1 MADSRAGDAQN
12 PAAFDPLVWREG
24 LPPLSEPGPHAWPR
38 FGLSIVP
45 VASFAGAFLGCM
57 ATLQLTTYG
66 LPSPLASAAVTLLLC
81 AGLIIAPTRNL
92 EATTFSSSV
101 YGGSFSGMTPVGIVV
116 ASVAQAGLPDEAS
129 FFLLSAFC
137 GLLFAILTLTE
148 VRLRV
153 VLLQGY
159 GGRLGVLAAIASLL
173 FLCLMPLLGNGSDM
187 LRLAHLD
194 HFDKGL
200 EASLAIF
207 ATCLAGTA
215 LTLVMLRLPTVAGA
229 GRAGRTFVSAV
240 IAFTGMAVLQA
251 LLPDERCLID
261 AYYAGCFLGMS
272 SPQRLSGRFAPV
284 VAAATLTVL
293 LVQAATVLPLVGG
306 SLGFAAFVTVAVLD
320 LLSRAALGL
329 SPSRHG
335 AATLVLRSLTLVAA
349 IAALLLP
356 TELFREEIDLAPTGS
371 IAQQD
376 SPLPLAT
383 PSDVPAPEPA
393 PNPPASVAASVP
405 SDRAPASATPKPDI
419 APPMVQ
425 PARSA
430 AQPAK
435 PRRRAAAST
444 AAAPPTSPVEPAPP
458 QRTTRAV
465 QRPAPA
471 GAGTVGVNTSASVPT
486 VSTRRAAARPPG
498 VSSSS
503 QAPRREGLRAQ
514 EAAAAPA
521 AER

>member
-1 MADSRAGDAQN
+1 MADPRAGGSQDPIAY
-12 PAAFDPLVWREG
+12 DPLAAREG
-24 LPPLSEPGPHAWPR
+24 LPPPSEPGPHPWPR
-38 FGLSIVP
+38 FGLYVIP
-45 VASFAGAFLGCM
+45 AASFAGAFLGCM
-57 ATLQLTTYG
+57 ATLHLTAYG

-92 EATTFSSSV
+92 ESATFSSSV
-101 YGGSFSGMTPVGIVV
+101 YGGSFTGMTPVGILVE
-116 ASVAQAGLPDEAS
+116 SVTHAGLPEQAS

-137 GLLFAILTLTE
+137 GLLFCIMTAIE
-148 VRLRV
+148 IRLRG

-159 GGRLGVLAAIASLL
+159 GGRLGLLAAVASLL
-173 FLCLMPLLGNGSDM
+173 FLCLMPLLGDRSDV

-194 HFDKGL
+194 HFDKDL
-200 EASLAIF
+200 HASLAVF
-207 ATCLAGTA
+207 AVCLAGTA
-215 LTLVMLRLPTVAGA
+215 LTLVILRLPAVAGA

-240 IAFTGMAVLQA
+240 IAFAGMAILQA

-272 SPQRLSGRFAPV
+272 SPQRLSGRLAPV

-349 IAALLLP
+349 VAALLLP
-356 TELFREEIDLAPTGS
+356 TELFREEPDPASTGT
-371 IAQQD
+371 IAQQE
-376 SPLPLAT
+376 SPLP
-383 PSDVPAPEPA
+383 PAPPPDA
-393 PNPPASVAASVP
+393 PNPPASVAAGVAG
-405 SDRAPASATPKPDI
+405 DGGAASATPKPDI

-430 AQPAK
+430 PPPAK
-435 PRRRAAAST
+435 PRRRAAGST
-444 AAAPPTSPVEPAPP
+444 AAAPPANPAEPAA
-458 QRTTRAV
+458 RRIT
-465 QRPAPA
+465 RPAQSAAAAP
-471 GAGTVGVNTSASVPT
+471 AGTVGANTSASVPT
-486 VSTRRAAARPPG
+486 ASNRRAPARAPAA
-498 VSSSS
+498 SSSR
-503 QAPRREGLRAQ
+503 QAPRQEVLRAQ
-514 EAAAAPA
+514 EADAEAEPA
-521 AER
+521 MAR